1 MRHLLV
7 SIVLLVGLTTLGE
20 RLLDRKTGEL
30 DPKNDPKTA
39 EGRLRSPSGVGASAL
54 SSSK

>member
-1 MRHLLV
+1 MRHLIV

-20 RLLDRKTGEL
+20 RLLDRKTGAL
-30 DPKNDPKTA
+30 DTKTDPKTA
-39 EGRLRSPSGVGASAL
+39 EALRSPSGIGASAV